1 MFWLDPTSRMLNLS
15 SEVLRLNFPIPDQ
28 QEIHLTGLEKIY
40 PDITDICI
48 LTEESKQLFN
58 KLLLEMCLVLYF
70 PFNLKNVVFFKVHL
84 MIVSESFTNL
94 FKLIN
99 FYR

>member
-1 MFWLDPTSRMLNLS
+1 MLWLDPTSRMLNLS
-15 SEVLRLNFPIPDQ
+15 REVLRLNLPIPDQ

-70 PFNLKNVVFFKVHL
+70 SFNLENVVFL
-84 MIVSESFTNL
+84 SFAIL
-94 FKLIN
+94 SF
-99 FYR
+99 R